1 MGKAFQLCYVLFI
14 LVIQN
19 NMSLASERV
28 VNQTSRSN
36 VTETP
41 SPFPDYDDD
50 YDDDGDD
57 RDNNDRD
64 NGEGGQGEYSTFH
77 NKFPVGMWKPGSSK
91 FFLFFIEDN
100 ITFIFFFYLCFISSF
115 T

>member
-1 MGKAFQLCYVLFI
+1 
-14 LVIQN
+14 
-19 NMSLASERV
+19 MSLASERV

-91 FFLFFIEDN
+91 FFCNLFFSLRQYYVYLFLLSLLHI
-100 ITFIFFFYLCFISSF
+100 FIYLKM
-115 T
+115 TG